1 MVFKWLW
8 SFDSVQ
14 TLHGTARRREHAPDW
29 RLGSWEP
36 QKFRIFSLLEW
47 SSYFTPFFTGEQW
60 ITLIYIDNIRTK
72 AGWLR
77 TSSLRLSMS
86 FPILDDSDS
95 AASPPL
101 RAVIGA
107 EGPKGDQGDPGDP
120 GVKGPTGPDSQP
132 VTPSVTGGKSGII
145 RCFHRSP
152 GVRCQ
157 WISNHAS
164 LSFRQEGTSR
174 GSRQGR
180 ILPHEVGFEMSVINL
195 NRC

>member
-1 MVFKWLW
+1 MIILLH
-8 SFDSVQ
+8 SFF
-14 TLHGTARRREHAPDW
+14 H
-29 RLGSWEP
+29 
-36 QKFRIFSLLEW
+36 
-47 SSYFTPFFTGEQW
+47 TGEQW

>member
-1 MVFKWLW
+1 MIVLLH
-8 SFDSVQ
+8 SFF
-14 TLHGTARRREHAPDW
+14 H
-29 RLGSWEP
+29 
-36 QKFRIFSLLEW
+36 
-47 SSYFTPFFTGEQW
+47 TGEQW
-60 ITLIYIDNIRTK
+60 ITLICIDNIGTK

-86 FPILDDSDS
+86 FPILDDS

-132 VTPSVTGGKSGII
+132 VTPSVTGGKSRII
-145 RCFHRSP
+145 QCFR
-152 GVRCQ
+152 R
-157 WISNHAS
+157 
-164 LSFRQEGTSR
+164 EGTSR

-180 ILPHEVGFEMSVINL
+180 SHFPMTCGFEMSVINL